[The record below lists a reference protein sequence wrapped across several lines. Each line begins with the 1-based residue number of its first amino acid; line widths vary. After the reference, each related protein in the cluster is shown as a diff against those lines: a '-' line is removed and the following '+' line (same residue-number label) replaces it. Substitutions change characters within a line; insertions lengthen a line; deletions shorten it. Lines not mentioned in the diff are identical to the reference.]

1 MVKGKAQTNS
11 NSSTGSG
18 NVSENLQ
25 DDFEKQRAQMS
36 AFYFVKRSVLRA
48 EEVKMIRHNRFRK
61 IAAQSHQN
69 EKAELYF
76 ESLYLST
83 LH

>member
-1 MVKGKAQTNS
+1 
-11 NSSTGSG
+11 
-18 NVSENLQ
+18 
-25 DDFEKQRAQMS
+25 MS

-69 EKAELYF
+69 EKAELSD
-76 ESLYLST
+76 EDEANIAVDDVDLISIEQTLLSR
-83 LH
+83 